1 MKRIFSIIL
10 VVAMVAVF
18 VAGCAGGPSD
28 ELAVSRGQVS
38 LEGLKEEADK
48 MASAMISDYG
58 VTSIQYAI
66 IDNGKITFSGNNGVY
81 AKDNNTPI
89 TNETMYG
96 IASLSK
102 IYVSA
107 ATMMLVDWGKVDL
120 DKPLA
125 EYIPEFKMSD
135 ERYKEITPRMLLN
148 HSSGLYGSHYHN
160 ASLFNDNDTSVQDN
174 LLQNLQNEKLH
185 SNPGE
190 FSVYCN
196 NGFQLLEILVER
208 VSQMSYTEFLEKY
221 ISQPLNLENTKT
233 PLDDFDRE
241 KLAKLYEPMF
251 EKELPTLNT
260 NLLGTGG
267 LYSTAEEICRFSEV
281 LMGKN
286 ESILSTESAEKMQNE
301 EYKRGIWVSDEQ
313 NMTGYGLGWDSTNL
327 WPFSD
332 YNIKA
337 VAKGGDGSYHSS
349 LVALP
354 EHNIAMAVVSSG
366 GSSLYNQIF
375 ASNILL
381 KVLKDKG
388 VIEEIKPNQ
397 TFTTPVSAEVPK
409 ELLKYSGVYGE
420 GTVFGRTY
428 GIEFEKDSFTIPEGL
443 DGMIPAEKF
452 IYIGNMEFK
461 NESGTATATFKE
473 TKNNKTYLQVKKYM
487 DFPGLGQVIST
498 DFQSMKLPHNTREQD
513 VLKTWEKRDGKKY
526 FALLEKPNSDMYL
539 TSMLMINKIDLDAKN
554 GYAQGCKIVDK
565 NNAISTIEIP
575 VMNGRDLTDLCF
587 YQENGVEY
595 LKTID
600 MTFIKEDFVKP
611 LDDTKSHTITI
622 GANGHSRW
630 FKIDGKTEN
639 KNIEVTCTKG
649 ATFAIYNE
657 NAECVNLTTIS
668 GANAWQL
675 PENGM
680 IVFSGKP
687 NDIFNITLK

>member
-1 MKRIFSIIL
+1 MKKIFSIIL

-18 VAGCAGGPSD
+18 SVGCAEVPPD
-28 ELAVSRGQVS
+28 
-38 LEGLKEEADK
+38 GLKEEADK
-48 MASAMISDYG
+48 MATAMILDYG

-66 IDNGKITFSGNNGVY
+66 IDNGKVIFSGNNGVY

-120 DKPLA
+120 DKPLI

-160 ASLFNDNDTSVQDN
+160 ATLFNDNDRLVQDN

-185 SNPGE
+185 SDPGE

-196 NGFQLLEILVER
+196 DGFQLLELLVER
-208 VSQMSYTEFLEKY
+208 VSKMSYTEFLDQY

-233 PLDDFDRE
+233 PLDDFNRE

-251 EKELPTLNT
+251 EKELPTLNI

-267 LYSTAEEICRFSEV
+267 LYSTAEEICKFSEV
-281 LMGKN
+281 LMGNK
-286 ESILSTESAEKMQNE
+286 ESILSKESAEKMQNE
-301 EYKRGIWVSDEQ
+301 EYKRGIWVSDKQ
-313 NMTGYGLGWDSTNL
+313 NITGYGLGWDSTNL

-354 EHNIAMAVVSSG
+354 EHNIAMAVISSG

-375 ASNILL
+375 ASNMLL
-381 KVLKDKG
+381 KVLENKG
-388 VIEEIKPNQ
+388 VIGEIKPNQ
-397 TFTTPVSAEVPK
+397 TFTAPVSAEVPK
-409 ELLKYSGVYGE
+409 KLLKYSGVYGE
-420 GTVFGRTY
+420 GSVCGRTY
-428 GIEFEKDSFTIPEGL
+428 EIEFEKDGFTIPEGF
-443 DGMIPAEKF
+443 DGMIPAQKF
-452 IYIGNMEFK
+452 FYVGNMEFK
-461 NESGTATATFKE
+461 NENGTATATFKE
-473 TKNNKTYLQVKKYM
+473 TKNNKTYLQVKQCM
-487 DFPGLGQVIST
+487 DFPGIGQVIST
-498 DFQSMKLPHNTREQD
+498 DFQSMKLPQNTLDQD
-513 VLKTWEKRDGKKY
+513 VLKTWEQRENKKY
-526 FALLEKPNSDMYL
+526 FALLEKPNSNMYL
-539 TSMLMINKIDLDAKN
+539 TSILMINKIDLDAKN

-575 VMNGRDLTDLCF
+575 GMNGRDLTDLHF
-587 YQENGVEY
+587 YQQNGAEY
-595 LKTID
+595 LETID

-611 LDDTKSHTITI
+611 LSDTKSHTITI
-622 GANGHSRW
+622 EANGHSKW
-630 FKIDGKTEN
+630 FKIDRKTEN
-639 KNIEVTCTKG
+639 KNIEVICPKG
-649 ATFAIYNE
+649 AAFAIYNE
-657 NAECVNLTTIS
+657 NGECVNLTTIT

-680 IVFSGKP
+680 IVFSGEP
-687 NDIFNITLK
+687 NDIFHIKIK

>member
-1 MKRIFSIIL
+1 MKRIVSMIL
-10 VVAMVAVF
+10 AVAMVAIF
-18 VAGCAGGPSD
+18 VIGCAETSPNN
-28 ELAVSRGQVS
+28 
-38 LEGLKEEADK
+38 LKEEADK
-48 MASAMISDYG
+48 IASAMVSDYG
-58 VTSIQYAI
+58 VTSIQYAL
-66 IDNGKITFSGNNGVY
+66 IDNGKIVLSGKNGVY
-81 AKDNNTPI
+81 SKDNNTPI
-89 TNETMYG
+89 TNQTMYG

-102 IYVSA
+102 MYVSA

-120 DKPLA
+120 DKPLT

-135 ERYKEITPRMLLN
+135 ERYKKITPRMLLN

-160 ASLFNDNDTSVQDN
+160 ATSFYDKDTSVQDN
-174 LLQNLQNEKLH
+174 LLLTLQDEKLH
-185 SNPGE
+185 STPGE

-196 NGFQLLEILVER
+196 DGFQLLEILVER
-208 VSQMSYTEFLEKY
+208 VSKISYSEFLDQY

-233 PLDDFDRE
+233 PLDEFDRE
-241 KLAKLYEPMF
+241 KLVKLYNPMF
-251 EKELPTLNT
+251 EKELPIMNI

-281 LMGKN
+281 LLGKK
-286 ESILSTESAEKMQNE
+286 ESVLSKESAAKMQSE
-301 EYKRGIWVSDEQ
+301 EYKKGIWVSDDH
-313 NMTGYGLGWDSTNL
+313 NITGYGLGWDSTNL
-327 WPFSD
+327 WPFSV

-388 VIEEIKPNQ
+388 VIEEIKPNL
-397 TFTTPVSAEVPK
+397 TFTTPVPAEMPK
-409 ELLKYSGVYGE
+409 ELLKYSGIYGV
-420 GTVFGRTY
+420 GTIAGRTY
-428 GIEFEKDSFTIPEGL
+428 EIEFENNGFTIPEGF
-443 DGMIPAEKF
+443 DGMVPAQKF
-452 IYIGNMEFK
+452 IYVGNMEFK
-461 NESGTATATFKE
+461 NESGTATATFREAKNKE
-473 TKNNKTYLQVKKYM
+473 TYLQVKECM

-498 DFQSMKLPHNTREQD
+498 DFQSVKLPQNTLEQD
-513 VLKTWEKRDGKKY
+513 VLKAWELRDGKKY

-539 TSMLMINKIDLDAKN
+539 TPISMINKLVFDAKN
-554 GYAQGCKIVDK
+554 GYVQGCKVIDK
-565 NNAISTIEIP
+565 NNAISVVEIP

-587 YQENGVEY
+587 YQENGIEY

-600 MTFIKEDFVKP
+600 MTYINEDFVKP
-611 LDDTKSHTITI
+611 LEGTKSQTVSIE
-622 GANGHSRW
+622 ANGHSKW
-630 FKIDGKTEN
+630 FKIDEKSEH
-639 KNIEVTCTKG
+639 KNMEVTGPKDT
-649 ATFAIYNE
+649 AFAIYNE
-657 NAECVNLTTIS
+657 KDECVNLSTIS
-668 GANAWQL
+668 GVNTWKL